1 MSTKIQGKIFSLQ
14 IHRNKRQPM
23 EKSTSLNLIKS
34 FGIEGDIYGTNKPSR
49 QNNQILLMDKET
61 LDNLNLSTGII
72 KENITTQNIV
82 INSLKI
88 GQKLSIGEDVI
99 LEITKPCAP
108 CSLMDEIRPGLH
120 QLLENQRGMLA
131 KVEQSGVIK
140 ENDSI
145 ELIN

>member
-1 MSTKIQGKIFSLQ
+1 MSSQVQGKILSLQ

-23 EKSTSLNLIKS
+23 EKSTFLNLIKN
-34 FGIEGDIYGTNKPSR
+34 FGIEGDIYGTNKSSR
-49 QNNQILLMDKET
+49 ENNQILLMDKET
-61 LDNLNLSTGII
+61 LDHLNLSTGII
-72 KENITTQNIV
+72 KENITTKNIE

-88 GQKLSIGEDVI
+88 GQKLSIGQDVI
-99 LEITKPCAP
+99 LQITKPCAP

-131 KVEQSGVIK
+131 KVEQGGIIN

>member
-1 MSTKIQGKIFSLQ
+1 MSTKIQAKILSLQ
-14 IHRNKRQPM
+14 IHKDKRQPM

-34 FGIEGDIYGTNKPSR
+34 FGIEGDIYGTNKSSR

-61 LDNLNLSTGII
+61 LDDLNLTPGII
-72 KENITTQNIV
+72 KENITTKNIA

-88 GQKLSIGEDVI
+88 GQKLSIGQNVI
-99 LEITKPCAP
+99 LQITKPCAP
-108 CSLMDEIRPGLH
+108 CSLMDKIRPGLH

-131 KVEQSGVIK
+131 KVEQSGIIK

>member
-23 EKSTSLNLIKS
+23 EKSTSLNLIKN
-34 FGIEGDIYGTNKPSR
+34 FGIEGDIFGSNKPSR
-49 QNNQILLMDKET
+49 EISQVLLMDIET
-61 LDNLNLSTGII
+61 LDNLNLSPGII
-72 KENITTQNIV
+72 KENITTKNIAV
-82 INSLKI
+82 NSLKT
-88 GQKLSIGEDVI
+88 GQKLSIGQDVI
-99 LEITKPCAP
+99 LQITKPCAP

-131 KVEQSGVIK
+131 KVDQSGIIN